1 MLLQVEN
8 IHTYYGDSHVL
19 DGVSLQVNPGEI
31 VAILGRN
38 GVGKS
43 TTLKSI
49 IGVVQPRQGS
59 VLFKGQRIN
68 GKQPFGIA
76 RSGIGYVPEER
87 RIFPGLTVRENLI
100 MGLKKGSGKDSK
112 AKEAIARIYKRFPQL
127 EMRDATQGG
136 SLSGG
141 EQQLLT
147 LARTLMG
154 EPELMLIDEPSEGLS
169 PIVADL
175 IFRFIDE
182 IHQQGIAVILVDR
195 NLSYTCTMA
204 QRAYIMVKGRIV
216 YSGTGRETLENR
228 EIQTRFL
235 AV

>member
-1 MLLQVEN
+1 LQVKD
-8 IHTYYGDSHVL
+8 IHTYYDDSHVL
-19 DGVSLQVNPGEI
+19 DGVSIEVNRGEI
-31 VAILGRN
+31 VALLGRN

-49 IGVVQPRQGS
+49 MGIVRPRQGS
-59 VLFKGQRIN
+59 IVFKDAEI
-68 GKQPFGIA
+68 GKSQPFHIA
-76 RSGIGYVPEER
+76 RSGVGYVPEER

-100 MGLKKGSGKDSK
+100 MGLKKGIGKDNK
-112 AKEAIARIYKRFPQL
+112 GREAIDDIYRRFKQL
-127 EMRDATQGG
+127 AVRDSTPAG

-169 PIVADL
+169 PMVADL
-175 IFRFIDE
+175 IFSFIGE
-182 IHQQGIAVILVDR
+182 IQDRGISVILVDR
-195 NLSYTCTMA
+195 NLNHTCRMA
-204 QRAYIMVKGRIV
+204 QRAYIMVKGRIA
-216 YSGTGRETLENR
+216 YEGTGRETIENK

>member
-1 MLLQVEN
+1 MLLQVNN

-19 DGVSLQVNPGEI
+19 DGVSLEVDRGEI

-49 IGVVQPRQGS
+49 MGVVQPRHGS
-59 VLFKGQRIN
+59 ILFKDREIMGRY
-68 GKQPFGIA
+68 PFHIA

-112 AKEAIARIYKRFPQL
+112 GREAIDRVYHKFQQL
-127 EMRDATQGG
+127 SVRDATQGG
-136 SLSGG
+136 NLSGG

-169 PIVADL
+169 PIVAEV
-175 IFRFIDE
+175 IFNFINE

-195 NLSYTCTMA
+195 NLNYTCTMA

-216 YSGTGRETLENR
+216 YAGTGREMLENK

>member
-1 MLLQVEN
+1 M
-8 IHTYYGDSHVL
+8 HTYYDDSHVL
-19 DGVSLQVNPGEI
+19 DGVSLEVKQGEI
-31 VAILGRN
+31 VALLGRN

-49 IGVVQPRQGS
+49 MGIVRPRQGS
-59 VLFKGQRIN
+59 IVFKGIEIGR
-68 GKQPFGIA
+68 KPSFHIA
-76 RSGIGYVPEER
+76 RSGVGYVPEER
-87 RIFPGLTVRENLI
+87 RIFPSLTVRENLI
-100 MGLKKGSGKDSK
+100 MGLKKGIGKDNK
-112 AKEAIARIYKRFPQL
+112 GREAIDGVYGRFKQL
-127 EMRDATQGG
+127 AVRDGTPAG

-175 IFRFIDE
+175 IFSFIGE
-182 IHQQGIAVILVDR
+182 IQARGISVILVDR
-195 NLSYTCTMA
+195 NLNRTCKMA
-204 QRAYIMVKGRIV
+204 QHAYIMVKGRIA
-216 YSGTGRETLENR
+216 YEGTGLETLENKD
-228 EIQTRFL
+228 IQTRFL

>member
-1 MLLQVEN
+1 MLLQVKN

-19 DGVSLQVNPGEI
+19 DGVTLEVDRGQI

-49 IGVVQPRQGS
+49 MGVVPPRFGS
-59 VLFKGQRIN
+59 ILFKGQEIR
-68 GKQPFGIA
+68 GKQPFHIA
-76 RSGIGYVPEER
+76 RSGIGYVPEDR

-100 MGLKKGSGKDSK
+100 MGLKKGSGKDKKGREVIDRVYSRFQQL
-112 AKEAIARIYKRFPQL
+112 AAR
-127 EMRDATQGG
+127 DSTAGG

-169 PIVADL
+169 PKVADL
-175 IFRFIDE
+175 VFSFINE
-182 IHQQGIAVILVDR
+182 IYEQGISVILVDR
-195 NLSYTCTMA
+195 NLNCTCKMA
-204 QRAYIMVKGRIV
+204 QRVYVMVKGRV
-216 YSGTGRETLENR
+216 AHTGTGRETLVNK

>member
-1 MLLQVEN
+1 MLLQVKD
-8 IHTYYGDSHVL
+8 IHTYYDDSHVL
-19 DGVSLQVNPGEI
+19 DGVSIEVNRGEI
-31 VAILGRN
+31 VALLGRN

-49 IGVVQPRQGS
+49 MGIVRPRQGS
-59 VLFKGQRIN
+59 IVFKDAEI
-68 GKQPFGIA
+68 GKSQPFHIA
-76 RSGIGYVPEER
+76 RSGVGYVPEER

-100 MGLKKGSGKDSK
+100 MGLKKGIGKDNK
-112 AKEAIARIYKRFPQL
+112 GREAIDDIYRRFKQL
-127 EMRDATQGG
+127 AVRDSTPAG

-169 PIVADL
+169 PMVADL
-175 IFRFIDE
+175 IFSFIGE
-182 IHQQGIAVILVDR
+182 IQDRGISVILVDR
-195 NLSYTCTMA
+195 NLNHTCRMA
-204 QRAYIMVKGRIV
+204 QRAYIMVKGRIA
-216 YSGTGRETLENR
+216 YEGTGRETIENK